1 MYSGVSTSVIWTA
14 EAETGVAAGAGAI
27 EGAAVEVA
35 TAALEVGVV
44 AVVAVEPDAGEPVVV
59 VTGVLGAA
67 GFASCGKMRGA
78 IAAHN
83 QRNAIE
89 IRSPQRFFFPW
100 QGTGAQPPGFT
111 GGE

>member
-14 EAETGVAAGAGAI
+14 EAATGVAGGAGAI
-27 EGAAVEVA
+27 EGASVDVA
-35 TAALEVGVV
+35 GGALEVGAAV
-44 AVVAVEPDAGEPVVV
+44 AVVDVERGSAGESVVA

-89 IRSPQRFFFPW
+89 IPIAAKILFSMSGDRVPTS
-100 QGTGAQPPGFT
+100 
-111 GGE
+111 